1 VVFFASYWK
10 GRSMNRNRK
19 TIYITSFTLLL
30 LITVGWF
37 SSLQSRSAK
46 DPYSEVI
53 RNLHI
58 FGEIYKQVTKR
69 YVKEINPEKFM
80 RAGIE
85 GMLDQLDPY
94 TVYLEKETQD
104 ELQIMTR
111 GKYYGVGM
119 RIVLRNGWATVAEP
133 PFPNSPSFRAGIR
146 EGDQIIE
153 INGKSTKGW
162 KLSQTAENLRGK
174 EKGSEVSIKIKRVG
188 ENEPLAFTLIR
199 DEIVVSDID
208 YAGFVKPGIGLIELT
223 RFNRGAGRQ
232 LRDALQNLMDQG
244 LDGVILDLRGNPG
257 GLLDVAVSVVD
268 NFVAKGELVVYTEGR
283 YQKNRQDYRAQRA
296 PVAGSIPLAVLI
308 NGLSA
313 SASEIVAGAIQDLDR
328 GVIVGT
334 ESFGKGLVQTVIPL
348 NRRGTAQLKLTTMQY
363 YMPSGRLIQRP
374 EVFEKGANAVFYN
387 DENKDDSDVT
397 EGKESEKKDKK
408 KPVQKFYTHNGRL
421 VLGGG
426 GIKPDVEVKNEQTTR
441 YVIALLRKSMFFNY
455 SLNYVAQHHDLEKNL
470 QVTDNMLS
478 EFFQFVNEKD
488 FDYQPNGVSELENLE
503 KIARKDNY
511 YDLMADHFKSIQ
523 DQFTVVKEKDKNASK
538 DQIKLLLKREIAGK
552 LFGSAAA
559 SEAMFSRDSTLIK
572 AVDILKN
579 KDKYR
584 EILNSQVVVKN

>member
-1 VVFFASYWK
+1 
-10 GRSMNRNRK
+10 MNRNRK
-19 TIYITSFTLLL
+19 TLYITSFALLL

-37 SSLQSRSAK
+37 SSLQSRSTK

-69 YVKEINPEKFM
+69 YVKEIDPEKFM

-94 TVYLEKETQD
+94 TVYLQKDTQD

-162 KLSQTAENLRGK
+162 KLSQTAQNLRGK
-174 EKGSEVSIKIKRVG
+174 EKGSEVSVKIKRVG
-188 ENEPLAFTLIR
+188 EPEPLAFTLIR
-199 DEIVVSDID
+199 DEIIVSDID

-257 GLLDVAVSVVD
+257 GLLDVAVSVLD

-283 YQKNRQDYRAQRA
+283 FQKNRQDYRAQRV
-296 PVAGSIPLAVLI
+296 PIAGSVPLAVLV
-308 NGLSA
+308 NGMSA

-348 NRRGTAQLKLTTMQY
+348 DRRGTAQLKLTTMQY

-374 EVFEKGANAVFYN
+374 EVFERGANAVFYN
-387 DENKDDSDVT
+387 DENKDGSDAT
-397 EGKESEKKDKK
+397 EGKEHGQKDDK

-426 GIKPDVEVKNEQTTR
+426 GIKPDVEVKNEQTKR
-441 YVIALLRKSMFFNY
+441 YVIALLRKSMFFNF
-455 SLNYVAQHHDLEKNL
+455 SLNYVAQHPDLEKNF
-470 QVTDNMLS
+470 QVTDDVVS
-478 EFFQFVNEKD
+478 EFFRFVNKKD
-488 FDYQPNGVSELENLE
+488 FDYKPNGISELENLE
-503 KIARKDNY
+503 KIARENSY
-511 YDLMADHFKSIQ
+511 YDLMAANFKNIH

-559 SEAMFSRDSTLIK
+559 SEAMFSSDSTLIK
-572 AVDILKN
+572 AVEILQN

-584 EILNSQVVVKN
+584 EILNPAVAVKN

>member
-1 VVFFASYWK
+1 
-10 GRSMNRNRK
+10 MNRNRK

>member
-1 VVFFASYWK
+1 
-10 GRSMNRNRK
+10 MNRNRK

-69 YVKEINPEKFM
+69 YVMEINPEKFM

-283 YQKNRQDYRAQRA
+283 YQKNRQDYRAQRT

-308 NGLSA
+308 NGMSA

-348 NRRGTAQLKLTTMQY
+348 DRRGTAQLKLTTMQY

-397 EGKESEKKDKK
+397 EGKEGEKKDKK
-408 KPVQKFYTHNGRL
+408 KPVQKYYTHNGRL

-478 EFFQFVNEKD
+478 EFFQFVTEKD
-488 FDYQPNGVSELENLE
+488 FDYQPNGISELENLE
-503 KIARKDNY
+503 KIARKNNY

-523 DQFTVVKEKDKNASK
+523 DQFAVVKEKDKNASK

-552 LFGSAAA
+552 LFGSAVA
-559 SEAMFSRDSTLIK
+559 SEVMFSRDSTLIK

-584 EILNSQVVVKN
+584 EILNAQVVVKN